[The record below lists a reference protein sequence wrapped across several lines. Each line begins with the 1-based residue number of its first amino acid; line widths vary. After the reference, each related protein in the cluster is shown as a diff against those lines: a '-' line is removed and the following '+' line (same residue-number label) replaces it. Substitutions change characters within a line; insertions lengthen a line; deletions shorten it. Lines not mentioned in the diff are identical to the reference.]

1 MKEVSVS
8 IEINGTQTHV
18 GSISGDT
25 IHDARF
31 KYDRE
36 YVDAELPPISV
47 SLPVSKES
55 FSPEATRN
63 FFEGLL
69 PEGFARKS
77 VADWIHSSEND
88 YLTILKTLGSEC
100 LGAIRISDGDDVTAS
115 YEKLSLDEV
124 KALAREGVS
133 KSTELVTEAHLSL
146 TGASGKAG
154 LYYDNSNDS
163 WYKPKGNA
171 PSTHIVKQSHVRLMG
186 IVTNEQLSLNTAS
199 MLGIDIPD
207 SFIVNTGDAREEEIL
222 FATKRYDRFID
233 GDSRIIN
240 GLACPYRL
248 HQEDFS
254 QALGIPSQ
262 DKYEKGD
269 MRYLPKLFD
278 ALRSNAANP
287 IEDQLKLWDILV
299 YDYLVGNTDNHIKN
313 LSLLYSNDL
322 RSIRLAPAYD
332 IVSTAIY
339 SGSNRE
345 MAIGIGGERNID
357 VIGRNHFANAASD
370 AGLNPRIALKR
381 FDMMADRFEKAL
393 STAAE
398 NLSKEGYFNAKV
410 IKEKILKH
418 GGYGH
423 L

>member
-1 MKEVSVS
+1 
-8 IEINGTQTHV
+8 
-18 GSISGDT
+18 
-25 IHDARF
+25 
-31 KYDRE
+31 
-36 YVDAELPPISV
+36 
-47 SLPVSKES
+47 
-55 FSPEATRN
+55 
-63 FFEGLL
+63 
-69 PEGFARKS
+69 
-77 VADWIHSSEND
+77 
-88 YLTILKTLGSEC
+88 
-100 LGAIRISDGDDVTAS
+100 
-115 YEKLSLDEV
+115 
-124 KALAREGVS
+124 
-133 KSTELVTEAHLSL
+133 
-146 TGASGKAG
+146 
-154 LYYDNSNDS
+154 
-163 WYKPKGNA
+163 
-171 PSTHIVKQSHVRLMG
+171 
-186 IVTNEQLSLNTAS
+186 

-357 VIGRNHFANAASD
+357 VIGRNYFANAASD

-398 NLSKEGYFNAKV
+398 NLSEEGYFNAKV